1 MEIVSNLQD
10 KYGINNP
17 IFIDEIRLMFN
28 NYSKIRIAQLI
39 QESIAS
45 GKLTRFENGI
55 YYIPAKTIFGIS
67 TLSTIKVIEKKYI
80 KKDEEVYGFY
90 SGITFMNNIGITTQ
104 VPNTYEIMTNKESTR
119 VRKVKTE
126 NQELV
131 LRKSR
136 VKITKDNYIT
146 LQFLEFITSTCI
158 EFLLNNKEKISKY
171 YFNNVDKNQVI
182 KYMTEYPSKTIKN
195 LYSLE
200 LLWDYIKIK
209 NCFLK

>member
-28 NYSKIRIAQLI
+28 NYSKIRVAQLI

-45 GKLTRFENGI
+45 GKLVRFENGI

-90 SGITFMNNIGITTQ
+90 SGISFINNIGLTTQ
-104 VPNTYEIMTNKESTR
+104 VPNIYEIMTNKESTR
-119 VRKVKTE
+119 VRKVKIE

-146 LQFLEFITSTCI
+146 LQFLEFINSTCI

-182 KYMTEYPSKTIKN
+182 KYMIEYPSKTIKN

-200 LLWDYIKIK
+200 LLWDYIKM
-209 NCFLK
+209 

>member
-28 NYSKIRIAQLI
+28 NYSKIRVAQLI
-39 QESIAS
+39 QESIAI
-45 GKLTRFENGI
+45 GKLARFENGI

-90 SGITFMNNIGITTQ
+90 SGISFINNIGLTTQ
-104 VPNTYEIMTNKESTR
+104 VPNIYEIMTNKESTR
-119 VRKVKTE
+119 VRKVKIE

-195 LYSLE
+195 LYLLE
-200 LLWDYIKIK
+200 LL
-209 NCFLK
+209 

>member
-28 NYSKIRIAQLI
+28 NYSKIRVAQLI

-45 GKLTRFENGI
+45 GKLARFENGI

-80 KKDEEVYGFY
+80 KQDEEVYGFY
-90 SGITFMNNIGITTQ
+90 SGITFINNIGLTTQ
-104 VPNTYEIMTNKESTR
+104 VPNIYEIMTNKESTR
-119 VRKVKTE
+119 VRKVKIE

-131 LRKSR
+131 LRKSMAALSMTTR
-136 VKITKDNYIT
+136 RSLRSSARAPALCRKTRG
-146 LQFLEFITSTCI
+146 TSI
-158 EFLLNNKEKISKY
+158 L
-171 YFNNVDKNQVI
+171 
-182 KYMTEYPSKTIKN
+182 PSLSGCCPAPSARI
-195 LYSLE
+195 
-200 LLWDYIKIK
+200 
-209 NCFLK
+209 

>member
-1 MEIVSNLQD
+1 MDIVSNLQD
-10 KYGINNP
+10 KYCINNP

-28 NYSKIRIAQLI
+28 NYSKIRVAQLI

-45 GKLTRFENGI
+45 GKLARFENGI

-90 SGITFMNNIGITTQ
+90 SGISFINNIGLTTQ
-104 VPNTYEIMTNKESTR
+104 VPNIYEIMTNKESTR
-119 VRKVKTE
+119 VRKVKIE

-136 VKITKDNYIT
+136 VKIAKDNYIT

-200 LLWDYIKIK
+200 LLWDYIKM
-209 NCFLK
+209 

>member
-28 NYSKIRIAQLI
+28 NYSKIRVAQLI
-39 QESIAS
+39 QESIAI
-45 GKLTRFENGI
+45 GKLARFENGI

-90 SGITFMNNIGITTQ
+90 SGISFINNIGLTTQ
-104 VPNTYEIMTNKESTR
+104 VPNIYEIMTNKESTR
-119 VRKVKTE
+119 VRKVKIE

-195 LYSLE
+195 LYLLE
-200 LLWDYIKIK
+200 LLWDYIKM
-209 NCFLK
+209 

>member
-28 NYSKIRIAQLI
+28 NYSKIRVAQLI

-45 GKLTRFENGI
+45 GKLARFENGI

-119 VRKVKTE
+119 VRKLKTE

-146 LQFLEFITSTCI
+146 LQFLEFINSTCI

-200 LLWDYIKIK
+200 LLWDYIKM
-209 NCFLK
+209 

>member
-1 MEIVSNLQD
+1 MEIVSSLQN
-10 KYGINNP
+10 KYDINNP
-17 IFIDEIRLMFN
+17 IFIDEIRLMVN

-39 QESIAS
+39 QESIDS
-45 GKLTRFENGI
+45 GKLARFENGI
-55 YYIPAKTIFGIS
+55 YYIPTKTILGNS

-80 KKDEEVYGFY
+80 KNDKEVYGFY
-90 SGITFMNNIGITTQ
+90 CGITFMNNIGLSTQ

-119 VRKVKTE
+119 VRKVKVE
-126 NQELV
+126 NQEVV

-136 VKITKDNYIT
+136 VKINKDNYIT
-146 LQFLEFITSTCI
+146 LQFLEFITSTSI
-158 EFLLNNKEKISKY
+158 EFLINNKEKIRKY
-171 YFNNVDKNQVI
+171 FFNNVDKNQVI